1 MEALLL
7 IVVGIIIGVLFTMLW
22 SSIRTWWRKSKDLR
36 SSSAKTRKE
45 VQEKSLKAKQD
56 AHKAND
62 ADLSCCAAR
71 RWFSCLPS
79 IVVIWIVW
87 TIIQM

>member
-7 IVVGIIIGVLFTMLW
+7 IVVGIVIGILFTLLW
-22 SSIRTWWRKSKDLR
+22 TSIRTWWHKSKDLR
-36 SSSAKTRKE
+36 SSSVKARKE

-62 ADLSCCAAR
+62 AIFRAVLRVFFLVLA
-71 RWFSCLPS
+71 L
-79 IVVIWIVW
+79 VVVSWIVW
-87 TIIQM
+87 TIIQI

>member
-7 IVVGIIIGVLFTMLW
+7 IVVGIIIGVLFTILW
-22 SSIRTWWRKSKDLR
+22 NSIRTYWRKSKDLR

-56 AHKAND
+56 AQKAND
-62 ADLSCCAAR
+62 AVFRAGLRVFFLVVA
-71 RWFSCLPS
+71 L
-79 IVVIWIVW
+79 IVVSWIVW
-87 TIIQM
+87 NIIQI